1 MVKTGVAIAKNT
13 INGIKDGGCVSDI
26 VNNTVKDIVTDK
38 VIGKTSDIVGKG
50 AKKLAPGVE
59 NQLNQSGNKMV
70 LSNNKATK
78 ITEKIPGVSDV
89 KTARK
94 IATSKNGLVDASK
107 TINRIVQKAPET
119 AVEAGLK
126 IFKDTYENKSR

>member
-107 TINRIVQKAPET
+107 TVNRAIQNIPENVT
-119 AVEAGLK
+119 DISVK
-126 IFKDTYENKSR
+126 IYKKKNEQE

>member
-1 MVKTGVAIAKNT
+1 M
-13 INGIKDGGCVSDI
+13 
-26 VNNTVKDIVTDK
+26 NNTVKDIVTDK

-78 ITEKIPGVSDV
+78 IMEKIPGVSDV

-107 TINRIVQKAPET
+107 TVNRAIQNIPENVT
-119 AVEAGLK
+119 DISVK
-126 IFKDTYENKSR
+126 IYKKKNEQE